1 MEVITVRPKLLY
13 SQNWTIFS
21 KNTLSC
27 ERTITETNESETIQ
41 DIVIDT
47 LLVFTRK
54 KLQDRK
60 HIPFGDVHV

>member
-27 ERTITETNESETIQ
+27 ERTITETNECETIQ

-60 HIPFGDVHV
+60 HIPFGDV

>member
-27 ERTITETNESETIQ
+27 ERTITEINESETIQ

-54 KLQDRK
+54 K
-60 HIPFGDVHV
+60 ITG

>member
-27 ERTITETNESETIQ
+27 ERTITETNESAIQ

-60 HIPFGDVHV
+60 HIPFGDV

>member
-1 MEVITVRPKLLY
+1 MEVITVRPKFLY

-27 ERTITETNESETIQ
+27 ITEINESETIQ

-47 LLVFTRK
+47 LSVFTRK

-60 HIPFGDVHV
+60 HIPFGDV

>member
-27 ERTITETNESETIQ
+27 ERTIITEINESETVQ

-60 HIPFGDVHV
+60 HIPFGDV

>member
-41 DIVIDT
+41 DIVIFDT

-60 HIPFGDVHV
+60 HIPFGDV

>member
-13 SQNWTIFS
+13 SQNLTIFS

-41 DIVIDT
+41 DIVIFDT

-60 HIPFGDVHV
+60 HIPFGDV

>member
-1 MEVITVRPKLLY
+1 MEVITVRPKLFVL
-13 SQNWTIFS
+13 SKLDDFS

-60 HIPFGDVHV
+60 HIPFGDV